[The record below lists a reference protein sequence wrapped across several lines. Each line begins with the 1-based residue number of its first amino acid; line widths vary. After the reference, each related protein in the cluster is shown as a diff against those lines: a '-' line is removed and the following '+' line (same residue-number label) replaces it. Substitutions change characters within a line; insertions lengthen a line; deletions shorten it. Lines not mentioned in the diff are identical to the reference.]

1 MVAFFKPPFAA
12 WGGESTP
19 DEDPEKD
26 EPENEDEDE
35 PDINVSEPLEL
46 EPEPEPKLEPLP
58 ELEPPREIELK
69 SPLPNVDEPEKDDPI
84 CWTFARCIMRS
95 VIALRPTTTATIQAT
110 TVASNR
116 VLMVWTQGR
125 SCKSASGLR

>member
-12 WGGESTP
+12 WGGDSTP
-19 DEDPEKD
+19 DEDPEKDD

-35 PDINVSEPLEL
+35 PDINVSEPLELEPKPEPKL

-84 CWTFARCIMRS
+84 CWTARIHIGMSGRTKLTKAHRS
-95 VIALRPTTTATIQAT
+95 RHDL
-110 TVASNR
+110 
-116 VLMVWTQGR
+116 TQ
-125 SCKSASGLR
+125 L